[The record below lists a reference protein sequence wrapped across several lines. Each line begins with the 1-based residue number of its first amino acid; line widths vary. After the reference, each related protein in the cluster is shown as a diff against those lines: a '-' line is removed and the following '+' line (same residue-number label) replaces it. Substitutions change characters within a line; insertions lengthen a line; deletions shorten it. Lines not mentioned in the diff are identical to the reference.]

1 MKGYSSCR
9 IVIGSKAT
17 RIKNPV
23 TDVAHEWVVYVN
35 APKHIVRNVQYKLH
49 ESFTN
54 NVVLT
59 EYPFELKEH
68 GWGEFTIQIKLIL
81 FNDDR
86 LHTSHFLKLHGEG
99 DVVTNETVDE
109 IVFKGIENH
118 INPSEEEDME
128 YKKIDEGIEYML
140 GLFKDDV

>member
-1 MKGYSSCR
+1 MKGYSSCK

-23 TDVAHEWVVYVN
+23 TDVTHEWVVYVN

-49 ESFTN
+49 ESFAN

-99 DVVTNETVDE
+99 DVVINETVDE

-118 INPSEEEDME
+118 ISPTEEEEEE
-128 YKKIDEGIEYML
+128 YKKIDEGIVYML
-140 GLFKDDV
+140 GLYKDDV